1 MIVIV
6 LLISFMLDGI
16 ISNLIPLSSLFIP
29 LFSVVALLVLY
40 PNFHNNKIKYL
51 IYSGSLGL
59 LYDLVYT
66 TTPFINTFSFLITA
80 LIITI
85 ICKFITVNKLN
96 LILIILFVILFHE
109 TITYLLLC
117 LFQYRIFNNMTL
129 IEGLY
134 SSLIINVIY
143 GYILYII
150 VEKINAR
157 NKRKRMLI

>member
-1 MIVIV
+1 MIVII
-6 LLISFMLDGI
+6 LLISFFLEGI
-16 ISNLIPLSSLFIP
+16 ISNLIPSSSLFIP

-40 PNFHNNKIKYL
+40 PNFNDNKIKYY
-51 IYSGSLGL
+51 IYSGVLGL

-66 TTPFINTFSFLITA
+66 NTPFINTFSFLITA
-80 LIITI
+80 FIITL

-96 LILIILFVILFHE
+96 LILIVIFTLLFHE
-109 TITYLLLC
+109 TVNYLLLC
-117 LFQYRIFNNMTL
+117 IFRYRIFNNMTL

-150 VEKINAR
+150 VEKLNER
-157 NKRKRMLI
+157 NKRKRMLV

>member
-1 MIVIV
+1 MKKEHNSNAIT
-6 LLISFMLDGI
+6 LI
-16 ISNLIPLSSLFIP
+16 
-29 LFSVVALLVLY
+29 
-40 PNFHNNKIKYL
+40 
-51 IYSGSLGL
+51 
-59 LYDLVYT
+59 
-66 TTPFINTFSFLITA
+66 A